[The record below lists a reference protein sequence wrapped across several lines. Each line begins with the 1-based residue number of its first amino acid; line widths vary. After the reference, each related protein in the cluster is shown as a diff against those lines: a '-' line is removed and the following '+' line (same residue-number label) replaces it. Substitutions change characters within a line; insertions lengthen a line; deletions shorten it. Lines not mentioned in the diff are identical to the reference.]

1 VCTIFTAEGH
11 PVFIVL
17 LGAMDVKG
25 LLKAVGEPALMK
37 YLLQLLEEGVKQTV
51 ESTRQWGKPISS
63 CTVVCDLEGLCV
75 DHLRRPGEGRL
86 YFFTFEMVSQKKR

>member
-1 VCTIFTAEGH
+1 MCTIFTSEGH

-37 YLLQLLEEGVKQTV
+37 YV
-51 ESTRQWGKPISS
+51 S
-63 CTVVCDLEGLCV
+63 
-75 DHLRRPGEGRL
+75 
-86 YFFTFEMVSQKKR
+86 YFAGHFCRC